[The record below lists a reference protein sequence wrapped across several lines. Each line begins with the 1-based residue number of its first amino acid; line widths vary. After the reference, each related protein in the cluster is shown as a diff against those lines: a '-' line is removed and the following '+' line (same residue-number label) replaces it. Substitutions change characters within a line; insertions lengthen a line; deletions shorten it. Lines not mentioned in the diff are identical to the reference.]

1 MCGGAGTSFGAF
13 QAGMPVMI
21 EDACCGSCAI
31 GQPCEGEAH
40 EHAEG
45 GCASGVCGVAA
56 TDRAMKDQRSAG
68 GLGRS
73 AGGLFTDRYHDSG
86 VEALRALIAWRAITP
101 ATWFAT
107 TQANREAW
115 ARSWV
120 ATLNLPT
127 ARERNEIV
135 AAVLVPSAA
144 QLGVATRSGSTD
156 TSGGRIGATPGA
168 DAVPANW
175 ATMTDAERT
184 AWANRYADAH
194 GMTATERAEFAQR
207 AREAD
212 AALVRGLVSEGLSTI
227 RELIRT
233 GSAERIA
240 QIEADAA
247 ARGARLAADRATEE
261 RILNELRNGGGGGN
275 ATPTTRKKSGA
286 GGVALLALVAV
297 AAKALV

>member
-1 MCGGAGTSFGAF
+1 
-13 QAGMPVMI
+13 MPVMI

-31 GQPCEGEAH
+31 GLPCEGEAH

-56 TDRAMKDQRSAG
+56 TDRAMKDQRAAG

-120 ATLNLPT
+120 ATLGLPT

-144 QLGVATRSGSTD
+144 QLGVSTRSGSTD
-156 TSGGRIGATPGA
+156 TSGGRTGGTSTTPSA
-168 DAVPANW
+168 DTVPANW
-175 ATMTDAERT
+175 STMTDAERT
-184 AWANRYADAH
+184 AWANRYAEAH
-194 GMTATERAEFAQR
+194 GMTAAERAEFAQR

-212 AALVRGLVSEGLSTI
+212 AALVRGLVSEGLGTI

-247 ARGARLAADRATEE
+247 ARGAAMAADRASEE
-261 RILNELRNGGGGGN
+261 RILNRLRNAGGGN
-275 ATPTTRKKSGA
+275 ATPVTRKKSGG

>member
-1 MCGGAGTSFGAF
+1 
-13 QAGMPVMI
+13 MPVMI

-31 GQPCEGEAH
+31 GLPCEGEAH

-56 TDRAMKDQRSAG
+56 TDRAMKDQRAAG

-120 ATLNLPT
+120 ATLGLPT

-144 QLGVATRSGSTD
+144 QLGVSTRSGSTD
-156 TSGGRIGATPGA
+156 TSGGRTGGTSTTPSA
-168 DAVPANW
+168 DTVPANW
-175 ATMTDAERT
+175 STMTDAERT
-184 AWANRYADAH
+184 AWANRYAEAH
-194 GMTATERAEFAQR
+194 GMTAAERAEFAQR

-212 AALVRGLVSEGLSTI
+212 AALVRGLVSEGLGTI

-247 ARGARLAADRATEE
+247 ARGARMAADRATEE
-261 RILNELRNGGGGGN
+261 RILNELRNGGGGN
-275 ATPTTRKKSGA
+275 ATPTTRKKSSGA
-286 GGVALLALVAV
+286 GALGLLALVAV
-297 AAKALV
+297 AAKAAL

>member
-1 MCGGAGTSFGAF
+1 MCGNAGGNFGAF
-13 QAGMPVMI
+13 HAGMPALV

-31 GQPCEGEAH
+31 GNPCEGEAH
-40 EHAEG
+40 EHGDEG
-45 GCASGVCGVAA
+45 GCASGVCGMAA
-56 TDRAMKDQRSAG
+56 TDRAMKDQRAVG

-73 AGGLFTDRYHDSG
+73 AGGIFTDRYHDSG
-86 VEALRALIAWRAITP
+86 PEALRALLAWRAITP
-101 ATWFAT
+101 ATWFGT

-120 ATLNLPT
+120 ATLALPT

-135 AAVLVPSAA
+135 AAVLVVSAA
-144 QLGVATRSGSTD
+144 QLGARSGTTD
-156 TSGGRIGATPGA
+156 TSGGRTGDTGATGA
-168 DAVPANW
+168 DTVPANW
-175 ATMTDAERT
+175 STMTAAERT
-184 AWANRYADAH
+184 AWAQRYADAH
-194 GMTATERAEFAQR
+194 GLTAAERAEFAAR

-212 AALVRGLVSEGLSTI
+212 AALVRGLVSEGLGTI

-247 ARGARLAADRATEE
+247 ARGAAMAADRATEE
-261 RILNELRNGGGGGN
+261 RILNELRNGGGN
-275 ATPTTRKKSGA
+275 ATPTTRKKSGG